1 MINCPEKASAPGI
14 KPERFVRR
22 SETMEFHHG
31 SETTEFQYEG
41 RGHATSDILDIPLP
55 AIYARISKMGNP
67 ASRSV
72 IGICVLHGAVPVF
85 HLCAHH
91 KARQESKAVI
101 NDCLPPW
108 CCSTLRQQYK
118 HRRKPHFVSACFIMR
133 TATSIEKSQ
142 GHGTWRGRRL
152 LRRTVVAEGPG
163 TSATGIPPLIPD
175 QFFLSLS
182 LTCFSLVSTLTW

>member
-1 MINCPEKASAPGI
+1 MINCPEEASAPGI

-22 SETMEFHHG
+22 SETMEFHHA

-85 HLCAHH
+85 HLRAHH
-91 KARQESKAVI
+91 KARQESKAVS
-101 NDCLPPW
+101 NDCSPLVLFHP
-108 CCSTLRQQYK
+108 STTI
-118 HRRKPHFVSACFIMR
+118 HASAETPFREC
-133 TATSIEKSQ
+133 
-142 GHGTWRGRRL
+142 L
-152 LRRTVVAEGPG
+152 LYNE
-163 TSATGIPPLIPD
+163 D
-175 QFFLSLS
+175 CDFD
-182 LTCFSLVSTLTW
+182 